1 MPHSFLASRLNILPI
16 VSGVG
21 RGGLAARGVQTRY
34 PWVLGFAWEVPR
46 PPRLARDAEY
56 IAECLNKQLACS
68 NARVPHA
75 CVSEPTV
82 LKKLPVRPGLV
93 GHGCNVQ
100 RLVDVIH
107 Q

>member
-21 RGGLAARGVQTRY
+21 RGGLAARGV
-34 PWVLGFAWEVPR
+34 LGFAWEAPR

-93 GHGCNVQ
+93 GHGGNVQ